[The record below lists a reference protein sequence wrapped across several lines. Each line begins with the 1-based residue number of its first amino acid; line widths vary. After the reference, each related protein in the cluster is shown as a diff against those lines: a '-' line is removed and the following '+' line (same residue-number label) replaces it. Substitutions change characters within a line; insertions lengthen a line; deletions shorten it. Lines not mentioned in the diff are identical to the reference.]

1 MDNDPQL
8 LPPEPAPEVPAANSN
23 PLDWSV
29 LCDEARRFGVRKFR
43 PGQRQIIEQVLAG
56 RNVLG
61 IMPTAADIAETAG
74 LLAGERVRH
83 VRFGQGA
90 VLYSKGKRVRVAF
103 DDPQKR
109 RTVHAAYLQKVA

>member
-8 LPPEPAPEVPAANSN
+8 LPPEPAPEAV
-23 PLDWSV
+23 
-29 LCDEARRFGVRKFR
+29 
-43 PGQRQIIEQVLAG
+43 AG
-56 RNVLG
+56 F
-61 IMPTAADIAETAG
+61 
-74 LLAGERVRH
+74 LAGERVRL

-90 VLYSKGKRVRVAF
+90 VLYCKGNRVRVAF